1 MPVAAGKE
9 TADEVRLGEE
19 EIGVS
24 KLHQAVTTLKAKD
37 NVHTAAPTPPP
48 HLGVYDL
55 MLPPNIFLPLLTK
68 FPNESLNRDTYSS
81 YNCNLS
87 LQD

>member
-24 KLHQAVTTLKAKD
+24 KLHHIVTTLKAKD
-37 NVHTAAPTPPP
+37 NVHTAAPPPP
-48 HLGVYDL
+48 
-55 MLPPNIFLPLLTK
+55 PW
-68 FPNESLNRDTYSS
+68 
-81 YNCNLS
+81 CA
-87 LQD
+87 

>member
-1 MPVAAGKE
+1 M
-9 TADEVRLGEE
+9 RLGEE

-37 NVHTAAPTPPP
+37 NIHTAAPPPPSLPP

-55 MLPPNIFLPLLTK
+55 MLPPNIFLPFLTK

>member
-24 KLHQAVTTLKAKD
+24 KLHHVVTTLKAKD
-37 NVHTAAPTPPP
+37 NVHTAAPMPPPPLPPP
-48 HLGVYDL
+48 HLGVHDL
-55 MLPPNIFLPLLTK
+55 MLPPNIFTQ
-68 FPNESLNRDTYSS
+68 FFAALNKISK
-81 YNCNLS
+81 
-87 LQD
+87 